1 MKLIKAARITLLST
15 AIALSLGGCGDEATE
30 MTQQEIQYISHLDQA
45 RFYQRQGELKA
56 STLEARSAIELQPEK
71 ADPYFVILQNLLKAG
86 DAENAERQ
94 LNQLTKAMA
103 DNGTVISPA
112 NQNQASLIRAEAD
125 FYQHKFDEALAALK
139 SASFTDRSRKLE
151 GKILEGKIYHAQ
163 GNFDKA
169 RAAFEDAKS
178 IDTNSALPLI
188 GLSRLAFTE
197 NNQADTTKFLKEAEE
212 VDPAEPQLWLWKAQF
227 AQANE
232 QWEKAEE
239 AYIRALDDIGQF
251 DVMTRQKYETISA
264 LITVLRAQGKS
275 SEAYVYEEI
284 LAKSGPGMVR
294 SNLIA
299 AQEAYNQGDLDT
311 AARYLEEVLRQ
322 APSHEQSALM
332 LGMIRMRQ
340 GRVEEAEKLLAPVV
354 KATDSDEAS
363 KLLAAT
369 KLQLRDPEGAK
380 SILSNLEHA
389 NSDPSTIALAGIAAL
404 ASGDQKSGEA
414 LIEKSLQQ
422 QPENHELRLR
432 YARYLIQAGKYDQ
445 AIANAQ
451 KVIETSPETESAR
464 IVLIEAYVKS
474 GHPDKAVAAADQW
487 IKDRPESMG
496 AVLARGQLALQNGN
510 PDEAKNYF
518 TRASKAFA
526 DSPTPLIALGNLALT
541 QNQKEQARRY
551 FHSALEMAPDTRQAI
566 VGYSNASSR
575 EDTIKLMNELIKKHP
590 DATGPKLLL
599 LENALTEGD
608 SATADKLT
616 AQLLERK
623 AEDTPSAAEPT
634 VIKIY
639 GAVATQFRDKAQDKA
654 RKVLDRARV
663 LFPNN
668 EQIALQAADLAFRSG
683 DPNAARKIIQEAK
696 KLHPD
701 SANPYLIEAAY
712 YERQKEYQQASELY
726 ELALNKQ
733 KSAGTEAAYVRA
745 LKNAGRVEAA
755 IKAADAAVESY
766 PTNQPILVT
775 AAMLYQGADQKA
787 KAQSAYEELLKHNPQ
802 NILALNNLAWLYH
815 QNGDKRA
822 MDLARKAYELKP
834 DNAAIAD
841 TYGWILFQAGKQS
854 ESVKVL
860 EKAHQLAPNSYE
872 IGMHL
877 VEAYRKAGN
886 DKQAKAILSKL
897 DANTDGKDS

>member
-354 KATDSDEAS
+354 KATDSEEAS

-404 ASGDQKSGEA
+404 SSGDQKSGEA

-787 KAQSAYEELLKHNPQ
+787 KAQSAYEELLKQNPQ

-897 DANTDGKDS
+897 DANTGGKDS

>member
-103 DNGTVISPA
+103 DNGTEISPA

-125 FYQHKFDEALAALK
+125 FYQQKFDDALAALNA
-139 SASFTDRSRKLE
+139 ASFTDRSRKLD
-151 GKILEGKIYHAQ
+151 GKLLEGKIYHAQ
-163 GNFDKA
+163 GQFDKA
-169 RAAFEDAKS
+169 RAAFEDAKV
-178 IDTNSALPLI
+178 IDTSSALPLI

-212 VDPAEPQLWLWKAQF
+212 TDPAEPQLWLWKAQL

-232 QWEKAEE
+232 QWEKSEE

-299 AQEAYNQGDLDT
+299 SQEAYNQGDLDT

-354 KATDSDEAS
+354 KATDSEEAS

-369 KLQLRDPEGAK
+369 KLQMRDPEGAK
-380 SILSNLEHA
+380 SILSNLENA

-422 QPENHELRLR
+422 QPDNHELRLR
-432 YARYLIQAGKYDQ
+432 YARYLIQAEKYDQ
-445 AIANAQ
+445 AIANAR
-451 KVIETSPETESAR
+451 KVIESSPETESAH

-510 PDEAKNYF
+510 PDEAKSYF
-518 TRASKAFA
+518 TRASNAFA

-541 QNQKEQARRY
+541 QDQKEPARRH
-551 FHSALEMAPDTRQAI
+551 FRKALDMAPDNRQAI

-575 EDTIKLMNELIKKHP
+575 EDTIKLMNELTANHP
-590 DATGPKLLL
+590 DAIGPKLLL

-639 GAVATQFRDKAQDKA
+639 GAVATQFRDNAQDKA
-654 RKVLDRARV
+654 GKILNRARV
-663 LFPNN
+663 LFPEN

-733 KSAGTEAAYVRA
+733 KNAGTEAAYIRA
-745 LKNAGRVEAA
+745 LKNAGRVDGA
-755 IKAADAAVESY
+755 IKAADAAVEAY
-766 PTNQPILVT
+766 PTNQPILMT
-775 AAMLYQGADQKA
+775 AAMLYQGAEQNA
-787 KAQSAYEELLKHNPQ
+787 KAQSAYEALLKQSPK

-841 TYGWILFQAGKQS
+841 TYGWILFQAGKQA
-854 ESVKVL
+854 ESIKVL
-860 EKAHQLAPNSYE
+860 EKAHQLAPGSYE

-897 DANTDGKDS
+897 DANAGGKDS

>member
-56 STLEARSAIELQPEK
+56 STLEARSAIELQPDK
-71 ADPYFVILQNLLKAG
+71 PDPYFVILQNLLKAG

-125 FYQHKFDEALAALK
+125 FYQHKFDDALAALN
-139 SASFTDRSRKLE
+139 SASFTDRSRKLD

-163 GNFDKA
+163 GKFDKA
-169 RAAFEDAKS
+169 RAAFEEAKS
-178 IDTNSALPLI
+178 IDTSSALPLI

-197 NNQADTTKFLKEAEE
+197 NNPADANKFLKEAE
-212 VDPAEPQLWLWKAQF
+212 DTDQAEPQLWLWKAQL

-232 QWEKAEE
+232 QWAKSEE

-299 AQEAYNQGDLDT
+299 AQEAYNRGDLDT
-311 AARYLEEVLRQ
+311 AARYLEEVLQQ

-354 KATDSDEAS
+354 KATDSEEAS

-380 SILSNLEHA
+380 SILSNLENA

-422 QPENHELRLR
+422 RPENYELRLR
-432 YARYLIQAGKYDQ
+432 YARYLIQAEQYDQ
-445 AIANAQ
+445 AIANAR
-451 KVIETSPETESAR
+451 KVIESSPETESAR

-474 GHPDKAVAAADQW
+474 GHPDKAVATADQW

-510 PDEAKNYF
+510 PDEAKSYF
-518 TRASKAFA
+518 TKASKAFA

-551 FHSALEMAPDTRQAI
+551 FRDSLEMAPNSRQAI

-616 AQLLERK
+616 AQLLERQ

-683 DPNAARKIIQEAK
+683 DPNAARNIIQEVK

-755 IKAADAAVESY
+755 IKAADAAVESF

-787 KAQSAYEELLKHNPQ
+787 KAQSAYEELLKQNPQ

-822 MDLARKAYELKP
+822 MGLARKAYELKP

-841 TYGWILFQAGKQS
+841 TYGWILFQADKQS

-860 EKAHQLAPNSYE
+860 EKAHQLAPDSYE

-877 VEAYRKAGN
+877 VEAYKASGETKKA
-886 DKQAKAILSKL
+886 KQVLESIGDRSQ
-897 DANTDGKDS
+897 G